1 MRSER
6 WVGWLLVAPALL
18 VLAFLTLFPIVYNVY
33 LSFYETR
40 ISYREIVYVWKGTE
54 NFAKMMRDP
63 VFAAALRNTLYF
75 MFVATGLEVLLGLG
89 LALLFKERFRG
100 REKLVPILLFP
111 MMLPTIVVTAFW
123 KTLLHPEFGAINN
136 ILEAVG
142 LPPVNWLGD
151 PRVAMNSI
159 VLVDLWQWTPFVFIF
174 LYAGAQTIPRDLEA
188 AALVDGAS
196 TLQLYR
202 HIVVPLLKP
211 YILIATLLRLIDTFR
226 LFDKVYA
233 LTGGGPGLATESL
246 TLSVYR
252 YAFNYHMLGYA
263 AALSLVMLGI
273 LSLVIVAYM
282 AYTRGGGVL

>member
-1 MRSER
+1 MRLEDK
-6 WVGWLLVAPALL
+6 VGWLLVAPALL
-18 VLAFLTLFPIVYNVY
+18 MLAFLTLFPILYNVY
-33 LSFYETR
+33 LSFYETK
-40 ISYREIVYVWKGTE
+40 ITYMKIVYIWRGTE

-75 MFVATGLEVLLGLG
+75 MVAATTVEVALGLG

-100 REKLVPILLFP
+100 REKIVPIILLP

-136 ILEAVG
+136 ILALLG
-142 LPPVNWLGD
+142 LPQPNWLGD
-151 PRVAMNSI
+151 PAIAMNSI
-159 VLVDLWQWTPFVFIF
+159 VLVDAWQWTPFVFVF
-174 LYAGAQTIPRDLEA
+174 LYAGSQTIPRELEA

-196 TLQLYR
+196 RLQMYR
-202 HIVVPLLKP
+202 HIVIPLLRP
-211 YILIATLLRLIDTFR
+211 YILVATLLRLIDTFR

-263 AALSLVMLGI
+263 AALSLVMLGM
-273 LSLVIVAYM
+273 LSLVILAYM

>member
-1 MRSER
+1 MRLEDK
-6 WVGWLLVAPALL
+6 VGWLLVAPALL
-18 VLAFLTLFPIVYNVY
+18 MLAFLTLFPILYNVY
-33 LSFYETR
+33 LSFHETK
-40 ISYREIVYVWKGTE
+40 IAYMEIVYIWRGTE

-63 VFAAALRNTLYF
+63 VFMTALRNTLYF
-75 MFVATGLEVLLGLG
+75 MVAATTVEVALGLG

-100 REKLVPILLFP
+100 REKIVPILLLP

-136 ILEAVG
+136 ILALLG
-142 LPPVNWLGD
+142 LPQPNWLGD
-151 PRVAMNSI
+151 PAIAMNSI
-159 VLVDLWQWTPFVFIF
+159 VLVDAWQWTPFVFVF
-174 LYAGAQTIPRDLEA
+174 LYAGSQTIPRELEA

-196 TLQLYR
+196 RLQMYR
-202 HIVVPLLKP
+202 HIVIPLLRP
-211 YILIATLLRLIDTFR
+211 YILVATLLRLIDTFR

-263 AALSLVMLGI
+263 AALSLVMLGM
-273 LSLVIVAYM
+273 LSLVILAYM